1 MKTSSLTPS
10 WIARTALA
18 AIWLAAI
25 PSAHAHVEG
34 GAVGGFASGYLH
46 PWSGLD
52 HIAAMI
58 AVGLWGA
65 QLGAPAI
72 WILPVTFPLIMAVGG
87 FLGLIG
93 IPLPGVEIG
102 IGLSALL
109 LGSAVVAEFKPKNLA
124 WAAVL
129 IGVFGLFHGHAHGT
143 ELPPGGNGLLFSIGF
158 VMATGTL
165 HGLGIGIGL
174 IHRWSA
180 GRSVLRLCGALIA
193 CGGAYFL
200 WEAIRPESGEL
211 SMPSR
216 EIEATAT
223 QG

>member
-1 MKTSSLTPS
+1 MKMPSLTPS
-10 WIARTALA
+10 SIGRVALA
-18 AIWLAAI
+18 VLWLAVI
-25 PSAHAHVEG
+25 PSAHAHVEAG
-34 GAVGGFASGYLH
+34 SGGGFASGYLH

-102 IGLSALL
+102 IALSALL
-109 LGSAVVAEFKPKNLA
+109 LGSAVGAEFKPRHLA

-143 ELPPGGNGLLFSIGF
+143 ELPPGENGLLFSIGF

-193 CGGAYFL
+193 CGGAWFL
-200 WEAIRPESGEL
+200 WDAIRPESPEL
-211 SMPSR
+211 SVSQTV
-216 EIEATAT
+216 IESTST